1 MRVRVSIKVRGRVR
15 VRIRVRV
22 RVMVRKGGNIYL
34 YIPPIC
40 GKSRYFGISFC
51 KSQSHSK
58 PRRVWK
64 ILYGRVVTK
73 TMIVTGKKIERNR
86 FDHH

>member
-1 MRVRVSIKVRGRVR
+1 MWKITVFLV
-15 VRIRVRV
+15 
-22 RVMVRKGGNIYL
+22 
-34 YIPPIC
+34 
-40 GKSRYFGISFC
+40 FFC

-73 TMIVTGKKIERNR
+73 TVIVTGKFFKEIDSTIIEKKLDFDFSQKSRFLMLARNKLVL
-86 FDHH
+86 